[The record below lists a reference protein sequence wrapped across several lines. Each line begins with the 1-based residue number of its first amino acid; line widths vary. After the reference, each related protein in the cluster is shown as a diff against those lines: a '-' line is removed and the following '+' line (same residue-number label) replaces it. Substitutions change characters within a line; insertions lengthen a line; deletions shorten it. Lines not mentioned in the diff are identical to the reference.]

1 MDQKLTIKVVQNAKD
16 FQAFVRFPFDLY
28 EHNSYWVPPLIKE
41 EIETIDPKINP
52 VYQNADARF
61 FLAFRGTKIVGRIG
75 GMINWIEVNKVGKSK
90 VRFGWY
96 DTIDDL
102 EVSKLL
108 LDQVTAFGKEH
119 NLKMIEGPMGFSN
132 LDKAGML
139 IEGFE
144 ERNTM
149 ITLYN
154 APYYQD
160 HLEAL
165 GFTINAKW
173 VEYEIKIDDF
183 ETSPEKVKRFSK
195 LIMERYQLSL
205 LQFKNKNDIIPYID
219 QMFEL
224 LDETYNKLQT
234 FVPIQDYQIEHYKKR
249 YLKFIHPDF
258 IKCIIDSKGK
268 LIAFSIT
275 MPSFTNALKKIN
287 GKINLF
293 NFYHL
298 FLALK
303 RNNRA
308 SFYLIGVHPDYQNK
322 GITAIIFN
330 EMQKLFNKRNINIV
344 ETNPELEENTA
355 IQKLWKNYENR
366 LHKKRATFIK
376 DLK

>member
-173 VEYEIKIDDF
+173 VEYEIKIADF

>member
-1 MDQKLTIKVVQNAKD
+1 MDQKLTIKVIQNAKD

>member
-322 GITAIIFN
+322 GVTAIIFN

>member
-1 MDQKLTIKVVQNAKD
+1 MDQNLTLKVVKSSKD
-16 FQAFVRFPFDLY
+16 FDAFVRFPFDLY
-28 EHNSYWVPPLIKE
+28 RYNSHWVPPLIKD
-41 EIETIDPKINP
+41 EIETINPNTNP
-52 VYQNADARF
+52 VYQNAKARF
-61 FLAFRGTKIVGRIG
+61 FLALRGEKVVGRIASI
-75 GMINWIEVNKVGKSK
+75 INWIEVNEVGKSK
-90 VRFGWY
+90 VRFGWF
-96 DTIDDL
+96 DVIDDL

-108 LDQVTAFGKEH
+108 LEQVSLFGKEH
-119 NLKMIEGPMGFSN
+119 NLKTIEGPMGFSN

-154 APYYQD
+154 APYYKN

-165 GFTINAKW
+165 GYKMNAKW

-183 ETSPEKVKRFSK
+183 EASPEKVKRFSK
-195 LIMERYQLSL
+195 LIMKRYELSL
-205 LQFKNKNDIIPYID
+205 LQFKDKKDIIPYVD
-219 QMFEL
+219 QMFQL

-234 FVPIQDYQIEHYKKR
+234 FVPIQRYQIEHYKER
-249 YLKFIHPDF
+249 YLRFIHPDF
-258 IKCIIDSKGK
+258 IKCIVDSKGK

-275 MPSFTNALKKIN
+275 MPSFTDALKKIN

-298 FLALK
+298 YKALRK
-303 RNNRA
+303 NNRA

-322 GITAIIFN
+322 GITAIIFY

-366 LHKKRATFIK
+366 LHKKRATFVKNI
-376 DLK
+376 

>member
-1 MDQKLTIKVVQNAKD
+1 MNQNLILKVVKSPKD
-16 FQAFVRFPFDLY
+16 FDAFVKFPFDIY
-28 EHNSYWVPPLIKE
+28 KDNPYWVPPLIKE
-41 EIETIDPKINP
+41 EIETIKPDTNP
-52 VYQNADARF
+52 VYNNAIARF
-61 FLAFRGTKIVGRIG
+61 FLAYKGDKIVGRIAAI
-75 GMINWIEVNKVGKSK
+75 INWIEVKELGKSK
-90 VRFGWY
+90 VRFGWF
-96 DTIDDL
+96 DVVDDL

-108 LDQVTAFGKEH
+108 LEKVRLFGEEH
-119 NLKMIEGPMGFSN
+119 NLKTIEGPMGFSN

-139 IEGFE
+139 IEGFK

-154 APYYQD
+154 APYYKK

-165 GFTINAKW
+165 GYKINARW

-183 ETSPEKVKRFSK
+183 EASPEKVKRFSK
-195 LIMERYQLSL
+195 LIMERYKLSL
-205 LQFKNKNDIIPYID
+205 LQFKSKDDILPYID

-234 FVPIQDYQIEHYKKR
+234 FIPIQNYQIEYYKRR
-249 YLKFIHPDF
+249 YIRFIHPDF
-258 IKCIIDSKGK
+258 IKCIVDSEGK

-275 MPSFTNALKKIN
+275 MPSFTDALKKIN

-298 FLALK
+298 LKALRK
-303 RNNRA
+303 NNRA
-308 SFYLIGVHPDYQNK
+308 SFYLIGIHPDFQNK

-366 LHKKRATFIK
+366 LHKKRATFVKEI
-376 DLK
+376 

>member
-75 GMINWIEVNKVGKSK
+75 GMINWIEVDKVGKSK

-144 ERNTM
+144 EPNTM

>member
-1 MDQKLTIKVVQNAKD
+1 MDQNLTLKVVKSTKD
-16 FQAFVRFPFDLY
+16 FDAFVRFPFDLY
-28 EHNSYWVPPLIKE
+28 RYNSHWVPPLIKD
-41 EIETIDPKINP
+41 EIETINPNANP
-52 VYQNADARF
+52 VYQNAKARF
-61 FLAFRGTKIVGRIG
+61 FLALRGEKVVGRIASI
-75 GMINWIEVNKVGKSK
+75 INWIEVNEVGKSK
-90 VRFGWY
+90 VRFGWF
-96 DTIDDL
+96 DVIDDL

-108 LDQVTAFGKEH
+108 LEQVRIFGEEH
-119 NLKMIEGPMGFSN
+119 NLKTIEGPMGFSN

-154 APYYQD
+154 APYYKN

-165 GFTINAKW
+165 GYKMNAKW

-183 ETSPEKVKRFSK
+183 EASPEKVKRFSK
-195 LIMERYQLSL
+195 LIMKRYELSL
-205 LQFKNKNDIIPYID
+205 LQFKDKKDIIPYVD
-219 QMFEL
+219 QMFQL

-234 FVPIQDYQIEHYKKR
+234 FVPIQRYQIEHYKER
-249 YLKFIHPDF
+249 YLRFIHPDF
-258 IKCIIDSKGK
+258 IKCIVDSKGK

-275 MPSFTNALKKIN
+275 MPSFTDALKKIN

-293 NFYHL
+293 NFYHIYK
-298 FLALK
+298 ALRK
-303 RNNRA
+303 NNRA

-322 GITAIIFN
+322 GITAIIFY

-366 LHKKRATFIK
+366 LHKKRATFVKNI
-376 DLK
+376 

>member
-1 MDQKLTIKVVQNAKD
+1 MDQNLTLKVVKSSKD
-16 FQAFVRFPFDLY
+16 FDAFVRFPFDLY
-28 EHNSYWVPPLIKE
+28 RYNSHWVPPLIKD
-41 EIETIDPKINP
+41 EIETINPNTNP
-52 VYQNADARF
+52 VYQNAKARF
-61 FLAFRGTKIVGRIG
+61 FLALRGEKVVGRIASI
-75 GMINWIEVNKVGKSK
+75 INWIEVNEVGKSK
-90 VRFGWY
+90 VRFGWF
-96 DTIDDL
+96 DVIDDL

-108 LDQVTAFGKEH
+108 LEQVRLFGEEH
-119 NLKMIEGPMGFSN
+119 NLKTIEGPMGFSN

-154 APYYQD
+154 APYYKN

-165 GFTINAKW
+165 GYRINAKW

-183 ETSPEKVKRFSK
+183 EASPEKVKRFSK
-195 LIMERYQLSL
+195 LIMKRYELSL
-205 LQFKNKNDIIPYID
+205 LQFKDKKDIIPYID
-219 QMFEL
+219 QMFQL

-234 FVPIQDYQIEHYKKR
+234 FVPIQRYQIEHYKER
-249 YLKFIHPDF
+249 YLRFIHPDF
-258 IKCIIDSKGK
+258 IKCIVDSKGK

-275 MPSFTNALKKIN
+275 MPSFTDALKKIN

-298 FLALK
+298 YKALRK
-303 RNNRA
+303 NNRA

-322 GITAIIFN
+322 GITAIIFY

-366 LHKKRATFIK
+366 LHKKRATFVKNI
-376 DLK
+376 

>member
-1 MDQKLTIKVVQNAKD
+1 MDQNLTLKVVKSSKD
-16 FQAFVRFPFDLY
+16 FDAFVRFPFDLY
-28 EHNSYWVPPLIKE
+28 RYNSHWVPPLIKD
-41 EIETIDPKINP
+41 EIETINPNTNP
-52 VYQNADARF
+52 VYQNAKARF
-61 FLAFRGTKIVGRIG
+61 FLALRGEKVVGRIASI
-75 GMINWIEVNKVGKSK
+75 INWIEVNEVGKSK
-90 VRFGWY
+90 VRFGWF
-96 DTIDDL
+96 DVIDDL

-108 LDQVTAFGKEH
+108 LEQVRLFGEEH
-119 NLKMIEGPMGFSN
+119 NLKTIEGPMGFSN

-154 APYYQD
+154 APYYKN

-165 GFTINAKW
+165 GYKMNAKW

-183 ETSPEKVKRFSK
+183 EASPEKVKRFSK
-195 LIMERYQLSL
+195 LIMKRYELSL
-205 LQFKNKNDIIPYID
+205 LQFKDKKDIIPYVD
-219 QMFEL
+219 QMFQL

-234 FVPIQDYQIEHYKKR
+234 FVPIQRYQIEHYKER
-249 YLKFIHPDF
+249 YLRFIHPDF
-258 IKCIIDSKGK
+258 IKCIVDSKGK

-275 MPSFTNALKKIN
+275 MPSFTDALKKIN

-298 FLALK
+298 YKALRK
-303 RNNRA
+303 NNRA

-322 GITAIIFN
+322 GITAIIFY

-366 LHKKRATFIK
+366 LHKKRATFVKNI
-376 DLK
+376 

>member
-1 MDQKLTIKVVQNAKD
+1 MDQKLTIKVVQNAKE

>member
-1 MDQKLTIKVVQNAKD
+1 MNQNLILKVVKSPKD
-16 FQAFVRFPFDLY
+16 FDAFVKFPFDIY
-28 EHNSYWVPPLIKE
+28 KDNPYWVPPLIKE
-41 EIETIDPKINP
+41 EIETIKPDTNP
-52 VYQNADARF
+52 VYNNAKARF
-61 FLAFRGTKIVGRIG
+61 FLAYKGDKIVGRIAAI
-75 GMINWIEVNKVGKSK
+75 INWIEVKELGKSK
-90 VRFGWY
+90 VRFGWF
-96 DTIDDL
+96 DVVDDL

-108 LDQVTAFGKEH
+108 LEKVRLFGEEH
-119 NLKMIEGPMGFSN
+119 NLKTIEGPMGFSN

-139 IEGFE
+139 IEGFK

-154 APYYQD
+154 APYYKK

-165 GFTINAKW
+165 GYKINARW

-183 ETSPEKVKRFSK
+183 EDSPEKVKRFSK
-195 LIMERYQLSL
+195 LIMERYKLSL
-205 LQFKNKNDIIPYID
+205 LQFKSKDDILPYID

-234 FVPIQDYQIEHYKKR
+234 FVPIQNYQIEYYKKR
-249 YLKFIHPDF
+249 YIRFIHPDF
-258 IKCIIDSKGK
+258 IKCIVDSEGK

-275 MPSFTNALKKIN
+275 MPSFTDALKKIN

-298 FLALK
+298 LKALRK
-303 RNNRA
+303 NNRA
-308 SFYLIGVHPDYQNK
+308 SFYLIGIHPDFQNK

-344 ETNPELEENTA
+344 ETNPELEENIA

-366 LHKKRATFIK
+366 LHKKRATFVKEI
-376 DLK
+376 

>member
-108 LDQVTAFGKEH
+108 LDQVTTFGKEH

-144 ERNTM
+144 EPNTM

>member
-1 MDQKLTIKVVQNAKD
+1 MDQNLTLKVVKSSKD
-16 FQAFVRFPFDLY
+16 FDAFVRFPFDLY
-28 EHNSYWVPPLIKE
+28 RYNSHWVPPLIKD
-41 EIETIDPKINP
+41 EIETINPNTNP
-52 VYQNADARF
+52 VYQNAKARF
-61 FLAFRGTKIVGRIG
+61 FLAFRGEKVVGRIASI
-75 GMINWIEVNKVGKSK
+75 INWIEVNEVGKSK
-90 VRFGWY
+90 VRFGWF
-96 DTIDDL
+96 DVIDDL

-108 LDQVTAFGKEH
+108 FEQVRLFGEEH
-119 NLKMIEGPMGFSN
+119 NLKTIEGPMGFSN

-154 APYYQD
+154 APYYKN

-165 GFTINAKW
+165 GYKMNAKW

-183 ETSPEKVKRFSK
+183 EASPEKVKRFSK
-195 LIMERYQLSL
+195 LIMKRYELSL
-205 LQFKNKNDIIPYID
+205 LQFKDKKDIIPYVD
-219 QMFEL
+219 QMFQL

-234 FVPIQDYQIEHYKKR
+234 FVPIQRYQIEHYKER
-249 YLKFIHPDF
+249 YLRFIHPDF
-258 IKCIIDSKGK
+258 IKCIVDSKGK

-275 MPSFTNALKKIN
+275 MPSFTDALKKIN
-287 GKINLF
+287 GRINLF

-298 FLALK
+298 YKALRK
-303 RNNRA
+303 NNRA

-322 GITAIIFN
+322 GITAIIFY

-366 LHKKRATFIK
+366 LHKKRATFVKNI
-376 DLK
+376 

>member
-1 MDQKLTIKVVQNAKD
+1 MNQNLILKVVKSPKD
-16 FQAFVRFPFDLY
+16 FDAFVKFPFDIY
-28 EHNSYWVPPLIKE
+28 KDNPYWVPPLIKE
-41 EIETIDPKINP
+41 EIETIKPDTNP
-52 VYQNADARF
+52 VYNNAKARF
-61 FLAFRGTKIVGRIG
+61 FLAYKGDKIVGRIAAI
-75 GMINWIEVNKVGKSK
+75 INWIEVKELGKSK
-90 VRFGWY
+90 VRFGWF
-96 DTIDDL
+96 DVVDDL

-108 LDQVTAFGKEH
+108 LEKVKLFGEEH
-119 NLKMIEGPMGFSN
+119 NLKTIEGPMGFSN

-139 IEGFE
+139 IEGFK

-154 APYYQD
+154 APYYKK

-165 GFTINAKW
+165 GYKINARW

-183 ETSPEKVKRFSK
+183 EASPEKVKRFSR
-195 LIMERYQLSL
+195 LIMERYKLSL
-205 LQFKNKNDIIPYID
+205 LQFKSKDDILPYID

-234 FVPIQDYQIEHYKKR
+234 FVPIQNYQIEYYKKR
-249 YLKFIHPDF
+249 YIRFIHPDF
-258 IKCIIDSKGK
+258 IKCIVDSEGK

-275 MPSFTNALKKIN
+275 MPSFTDALKKIN
-287 GKINLF
+287 GKINIF

-298 FLALK
+298 LKALRK
-303 RNNRA
+303 NNRA
-308 SFYLIGVHPDYQNK
+308 SFYLIGIHPDFQNK

-344 ETNPELEENTA
+344 ETNPELEENIA

-366 LHKKRATFIK
+366 LHKKRATFVKEI
-376 DLK
+376 

>member
-1 MDQKLTIKVVQNAKD
+1 MDQNLTLKVVKSSKD
-16 FQAFVRFPFDLY
+16 FDAFVRFPFDLY
-28 EHNSYWVPPLIKE
+28 RYNSHWVPPLIKD
-41 EIETIDPKINP
+41 EIETINPNTNP
-52 VYQNADARF
+52 VYQNAKARF
-61 FLAFRGTKIVGRIG
+61 FLAFRGEKVVGRIASI
-75 GMINWIEVNKVGKSK
+75 INWIEVNEVGKSK
-90 VRFGWY
+90 VRFGWF
-96 DTIDDL
+96 DVIDDL

-108 LDQVTAFGKEH
+108 LEQVRLFGEEH
-119 NLKMIEGPMGFSN
+119 NLKTIEGPMGFSN

-154 APYYQD
+154 APYYKN

-165 GFTINAKW
+165 GYKMNAKW

-183 ETSPEKVKRFSK
+183 EASPEKVKRFSK
-195 LIMERYQLSL
+195 LIMKRYELSL
-205 LQFKNKNDIIPYID
+205 LQFKDKKDIIPYVD
-219 QMFEL
+219 QMFQL

-234 FVPIQDYQIEHYKKR
+234 FVPIQRYQIEHYKER
-249 YLKFIHPDF
+249 YLRFIHPDF
-258 IKCIIDSKGK
+258 IKCIVDSKGK

-275 MPSFTNALKKIN
+275 MPSFTDALKKIN
-287 GKINLF
+287 GRINLF

-298 FLALK
+298 YKALRK
-303 RNNRA
+303 NNRA

-322 GITAIIFN
+322 GITAIIFY

-366 LHKKRATFIK
+366 LHKKRATFVKNI
-376 DLK
+376 

>member
-1 MDQKLTIKVVQNAKD
+1 MNQNIILKVVESPKD
-16 FQAFVRFPFDLY
+16 FDAFVRFPFDLY
-28 EHNSYWVPPLIKE
+28 RDNPYWVPPLINE
-41 EIETIDPKINP
+41 EIETINPDVNP
-52 VYQNADARF
+52 VYQNAKACF
-61 FLAFRGTKIVGRIG
+61 FLAYKGKKIVGRIAA
-75 GMINWIEVNKVGKSK
+75 MINWIEVNEVGKSK
-90 VRFGWY
+90 VRFGWF
-96 DTIDDL
+96 DVIDDL

-108 LDQVTAFGKEH
+108 LEQVRLFGEEH
-119 NLKMIEGPMGFSN
+119 HLKTIEGPMGFSN

-154 APYYQD
+154 APYYRN

-165 GFTINAKW
+165 GYKINAKW

-195 LIMERYQLSL
+195 LIMERYKLSL
-205 LQFKNKNDIIPYID
+205 LQFKTKGDILPYID

-234 FVPIQDYQIEHYKKR
+234 FVPIQNYQIEHYKKR
-249 YLKFIHPDF
+249 YIRFIHPDF
-258 IKCIIDSKGK
+258 IKCIVDSEGK

-275 MPSFTNALKKIN
+275 MPSFTDALKKIN

-293 NFYHL
+293 NFYYL
-298 FLALK
+298 LK
-303 RNNRA
+303 AFRKNNRA

-376 DLK
+376 DV

>member
-1 MDQKLTIKVVQNAKD
+1 MNQNLILKVVKSPKD
-16 FQAFVRFPFDLY
+16 FDTFVKFPFVIYKD
-28 EHNSYWVPPLIKE
+28 NPYWVPPLIKE
-41 EIETIDPKINP
+41 EIETINPDKNP
-52 VYQNADARF
+52 VYKNATARF
-61 FLAFRGTKIVGRIG
+61 FLAYKGDKIVGRIAAI
-75 GMINWIEVNKVGKSK
+75 INWIEVKEVGKRK
-90 VRFGWY
+90 VRFGWF
-96 DTIDDL
+96 DVVDDL

-108 LDQVTAFGKEH
+108 LENVRLFGEEH
-119 NLKMIEGPMGFSN
+119 KLKTIEGPMGFSN

-154 APYYQD
+154 APYYKK

-165 GFTINAKW
+165 GYTINARW

-183 ETSPEKVKRFSK
+183 EASPEKVKRFSK
-195 LIMERYQLSL
+195 LIMERYKLSL
-205 LQFKNKNDIIPYID
+205 LQFKSKDDILPYID

-224 LDETYNKLQT
+224 LDKTYNRLQT
-234 FVPIQDYQIEHYKKR
+234 FVPIQNYQIEYYKRR
-249 YLKFIHPDF
+249 YIRFIHPDF
-258 IKCIIDSKGK
+258 IKCIVDSDGK

-275 MPSFTNALKKIN
+275 MPSFTDALKKIN

-293 NFYHL
+293 NFHHL
-298 FLALK
+298 LKALRK
-303 RNNRA
+303 NNRA
-308 SFYLIGVHPDYQNK
+308 SFYLIGIHPDYQNK

-330 EMQKLFNKRNINIV
+330 EMQKLFNKRNIKIV

-366 LHKKRATFIK
+366 LHKKRATFVKEI
-376 DLK
+376 

>member
-1 MDQKLTIKVVQNAKD
+1 MDQNLTLKVVKSTKD
-16 FQAFVRFPFDLY
+16 FDAFVRFPFDLY
-28 EHNSYWVPPLIKE
+28 RYNSNWVPPLIKD
-41 EIETIDPKINP
+41 EIETINPNKNP
-52 VYQNADARF
+52 VYQNAKARF
-61 FLAFRGTKIVGRIG
+61 FLALRGEKVVGRIASI
-75 GMINWIEVNKVGKSK
+75 INWIEVNEVGKSK
-90 VRFGWY
+90 VRFGWF
-96 DTIDDL
+96 DVIDDL

-108 LDQVTAFGKEH
+108 LEQVSLFGKEH
-119 NLKMIEGPMGFSN
+119 NLKTIEGPMGFSN

-154 APYYQD
+154 APYYKN

-165 GFTINAKW
+165 GYKMNAKW

-183 ETSPEKVKRFSK
+183 EASPEKVKRFSK
-195 LIMERYQLSL
+195 LIMKRYELSL
-205 LQFKNKNDIIPYID
+205 LQFKDKKDIIPYVD
-219 QMFEL
+219 QMFQL

-234 FVPIQDYQIEHYKKR
+234 FVPIQRYQIEHYKER
-249 YLKFIHPDF
+249 YLRFIHPDF
-258 IKCIIDSKGK
+258 IKCIVDSKGK

-275 MPSFTNALKKIN
+275 MPSFTDALKKIN

-298 FLALK
+298 YKALRK
-303 RNNRA
+303 NNRA

-322 GITAIIFN
+322 GITAIIFY

-366 LHKKRATFIK
+366 LHKKRATFVKNI
-376 DLK
+376 

>member
-1 MDQKLTIKVVQNAKD
+1 MNQDINIRVVNSTKD
-16 FQAFVRFPFDLY
+16 FKAFVKFPFDLY
-28 EHNSYWVPPLIKE
+28 QDNPYWVPPLINE
-41 EIETIDPKINP
+41 EIETIDPKVNP
-52 VYQNADARF
+52 VYQNAVARF
-61 FLAFRGTKIVGRIG
+61 FLAYRGDVIVGRIAA
-75 GMINWIEVNKVGKSK
+75 MINWIEVNEVGKSK
-90 VRFGWY
+90 VRFGWF
-96 DTIDDL
+96 DVIDDL

-108 LDQVTAFGKEH
+108 LEQVRLFGQEH
-119 NLKMIEGPMGFSN
+119 SLKMIEGPMGFSN

-139 IEGFE
+139 VEGFE

-154 APYYQD
+154 APYYKN

-165 GFTINAKW
+165 GYTMNAKW

-195 LIMERYQLSL
+195 LIMERYQLKL
-205 LQFKNKNDIIPYID
+205 LQFKNKNDILPYID

-234 FVPIQDYQIEHYKKR
+234 FVPIQKYQIEHYKKR
-249 YLKFIHPDF
+249 YIRFIHPDF
-258 IKCIIDSKGK
+258 IKCIVDSKGK

-275 MPSFTNALKKIN
+275 MPSFTEALKKIS
-287 GKINLF
+287 GKITIF
-293 NFYHL
+293 NFYYL
-298 FLALK
+298 IKALRK
-303 RNNRA
+303 NNRA

-344 ETNPELEENTA
+344 ETNPELEENAA

-366 LHKKRATFIK
+366 LHKKRATFVK
-376 DLK
+376 EV

>member
-144 ERNTM
+144 EPNTM

-173 VEYEIKIDDF
+173 VEYEIKIADF

>member
-1 MDQKLTIKVVQNAKD
+1 MDQNLTLKVVKSSKD
-16 FQAFVRFPFDLY
+16 FDAFVRFPFDLY
-28 EHNSYWVPPLIKE
+28 RNNPHWVPPLIKD
-41 EIETIDPKINP
+41 EIETINPNTNP
-52 VYQNADARF
+52 VYQNAKARF
-61 FLAFRGTKIVGRIG
+61 FLVFRGEKVVGRIASI
-75 GMINWIEVNKVGKSK
+75 INWIEVNEVGKSK
-90 VRFGWY
+90 VRFGWF
-96 DTIDDL
+96 DVIDDL

-108 LDQVTAFGKEH
+108 FEQVRLFGEEH
-119 NLKMIEGPMGFSN
+119 NLKTIEGPMGFSN

-154 APYYQD
+154 APYYKN

-165 GFTINAKW
+165 GYKMNAKW

-183 ETSPEKVKRFSK
+183 EASPEKVKRFSK
-195 LIMERYQLSL
+195 LIMKRYELSL
-205 LQFKNKNDIIPYID
+205 LQFKDKKDIIPYVD
-219 QMFEL
+219 QMFQL

-234 FVPIQDYQIEHYKKR
+234 FVPIQRYQIEHYKER
-249 YLKFIHPDF
+249 YLRFIHPDF
-258 IKCIIDSKGK
+258 IKCIVDSKGK

-275 MPSFTNALKKIN
+275 MPSFTDALKKIN

-298 FLALK
+298 YKALRK
-303 RNNRA
+303 NNRA

-322 GITAIIFN
+322 GITAIIFY

-366 LHKKRATFIK
+366 LHKKRATFVKNI
-376 DLK
+376 

>member
-144 ERNTM
+144 EPNTM

-308 SFYLIGVHPDYQNK
+308 SFYLIWVHPDYQNK

>member
-1 MDQKLTIKVVQNAKD
+1 MDQNLTLKVVKSSKD
-16 FQAFVRFPFDLY
+16 FDAFVRFPFDLY
-28 EHNSYWVPPLIKE
+28 RYNSHWVPPLIKD
-41 EIETIDPKINP
+41 EIETINPNTNP
-52 VYQNADARF
+52 VYQNAKARF
-61 FLAFRGTKIVGRIG
+61 FLALRGEKVVGRIASI
-75 GMINWIEVNKVGKSK
+75 INWIEVNEVGKSK
-90 VRFGWY
+90 VRFGWF
-96 DTIDDL
+96 DVIDDL

-108 LDQVTAFGKEH
+108 LEQVRLFGEEH
-119 NLKMIEGPMGFSN
+119 NLKTIEGPMGFSN

-154 APYYQD
+154 APYYKN

-165 GFTINAKW
+165 GYRINAKW

-183 ETSPEKVKRFSK
+183 EASPEKVKRFSK
-195 LIMERYQLSL
+195 LIMKRYELSL
-205 LQFKNKNDIIPYID
+205 LQFKDKKDIIPYVD
-219 QMFEL
+219 QMFQL

-234 FVPIQDYQIEHYKKR
+234 FVPIQRYQIEHYKER
-249 YLKFIHPDF
+249 YLRFIHPDF
-258 IKCIIDSKGK
+258 IKCIVDSKGK

-275 MPSFTNALKKIN
+275 MPSFTDALKKIN

-298 FLALK
+298 YKALRK
-303 RNNRA
+303 NNRA

-322 GITAIIFN
+322 GITAIIFY

-366 LHKKRATFIK
+366 LHKKRATFVKNI
-376 DLK
+376 

>member
-1 MDQKLTIKVVQNAKD
+1 MNQNLILKVVKSPKD
-16 FQAFVRFPFDLY
+16 FDAFVKFPFDIY
-28 EHNSYWVPPLIKE
+28 KDNPYWVPPLIKE
-41 EIETIDPKINP
+41 EIQTIKPDTNP
-52 VYQNADARF
+52 VYNNAKARF
-61 FLAFRGTKIVGRIG
+61 FLAYKGDKIVGRIAAI
-75 GMINWIEVNKVGKSK
+75 INWIEVKELGKSK
-90 VRFGWY
+90 VRFGWF
-96 DTIDDL
+96 DVVDDL

-108 LDQVTAFGKEH
+108 LEKVRLFGEEH
-119 NLKMIEGPMGFSN
+119 NLKTIEGPMGFSN

-139 IEGFE
+139 IEGFK

-154 APYYQD
+154 APYYKK

-165 GFTINAKW
+165 GYKINARW

-183 ETSPEKVKRFSK
+183 EASPEKVKRFSK
-195 LIMERYQLSL
+195 LIMERYKLSL
-205 LQFKNKNDIIPYID
+205 LQFKSKDDILPYID

-234 FVPIQDYQIEHYKKR
+234 FIPIQNYQIEYYKSR
-249 YLKFIHPDF
+249 YIRFIHPDF
-258 IKCIIDSKGK
+258 IKCIVDSEGK

-275 MPSFTNALKKIN
+275 MPSFTDALKKIN

-298 FLALK
+298 LKALRK
-303 RNNRA
+303 NNRA
-308 SFYLIGVHPDYQNK
+308 SFYLIGIHPDFQNK

-366 LHKKRATFIK
+366 LHKQRATFVKEI
-376 DLK
+376 

>member
-1 MDQKLTIKVVQNAKD
+1 MDQNLTLKVVKSTKD
-16 FQAFVRFPFDLY
+16 FDAFVRFPFDLY
-28 EHNSYWVPPLIKE
+28 RYNSHWVPPLIKD
-41 EIETIDPKINP
+41 EIETINPNTNP
-52 VYQNADARF
+52 VYQNAKARF
-61 FLAFRGTKIVGRIG
+61 FLALRGEKVVGRIASI
-75 GMINWIEVNKVGKSK
+75 INWIEVNEVGKSK
-90 VRFGWY
+90 VRFGWF
-96 DTIDDL
+96 DVIDDL

-108 LDQVTAFGKEH
+108 LEQVRLFGEEH
-119 NLKMIEGPMGFSN
+119 NLKTIEGPMGFSN

-154 APYYQD
+154 APYYKN

-165 GFTINAKW
+165 GYKMNAKW

-183 ETSPEKVKRFSK
+183 EASPEKVKRFSK
-195 LIMERYQLSL
+195 LIMKRYELYL
-205 LQFKNKNDIIPYID
+205 LQFKDKKDIIPYVD
-219 QMFEL
+219 QMFQL

-234 FVPIQDYQIEHYKKR
+234 FVPIQRYQIEHYKER
-249 YLKFIHPDF
+249 YLRFIHPDF
-258 IKCIIDSKGK
+258 IKCIVDSKGK

-275 MPSFTNALKKIN
+275 MPSFTDALKKIN

-298 FLALK
+298 YKALRK
-303 RNNRA
+303 NNRA

-322 GITAIIFN
+322 GITAIIFY

-366 LHKKRATFIK
+366 LHKKRATFVKNI
-376 DLK
+376 

>member
-1 MDQKLTIKVVQNAKD
+1 MDQNLTLKVVKSTKD
-16 FQAFVRFPFDLY
+16 FDAFVRFPFDLY
-28 EHNSYWVPPLIKE
+28 RYNSHWVPPLIKD
-41 EIETIDPKINP
+41 EIETINPNTNP
-52 VYQNADARF
+52 VYQNAKARF
-61 FLAFRGTKIVGRIG
+61 FLALRGEKVVGRIASI
-75 GMINWIEVNKVGKSK
+75 INWIEVNEVGKSK
-90 VRFGWY
+90 VRFGWF
-96 DTIDDL
+96 DVIDDL

-108 LDQVTAFGKEH
+108 LEQVSLFGKEH
-119 NLKMIEGPMGFSN
+119 NLKTIEGPMGFSN

-154 APYYQD
+154 APYYKN

-165 GFTINAKW
+165 GYKMNAKW

-183 ETSPEKVKRFSK
+183 EASPEKVKRFSK
-195 LIMERYQLSL
+195 LIMKRYELSL
-205 LQFKNKNDIIPYID
+205 LQFKDKKDIIPYVD
-219 QMFEL
+219 QMFQL

-234 FVPIQDYQIEHYKKR
+234 FVPIQRYQIEHYKER
-249 YLKFIHPDF
+249 YLRFIHPDF
-258 IKCIIDSKGK
+258 IKCIVDSKGK

-275 MPSFTNALKKIN
+275 MPSFTDALKKIN

-298 FLALK
+298 YKALRK
-303 RNNRA
+303 NNRA

-322 GITAIIFN
+322 GITAIIFY

-366 LHKKRATFIK
+366 LHKKRATFVKNI
-376 DLK
+376 

>member
-1 MDQKLTIKVVQNAKD
+1 
-16 FQAFVRFPFDLY
+16 
-28 EHNSYWVPPLIKE
+28 
-41 EIETIDPKINP
+41 
-52 VYQNADARF
+52 
-61 FLAFRGTKIVGRIG
+61 
-75 GMINWIEVNKVGKSK
+75 
-90 VRFGWY
+90 
-96 DTIDDL
+96 
-102 EVSKLL
+102 
-108 LDQVTAFGKEH
+108 
-119 NLKMIEGPMGFSN
+119 MGFSN

-139 IEGFE
+139 IEGFK

-154 APYYQD
+154 APYYKK

-165 GFTINAKW
+165 GYKINARW

-183 ETSPEKVKRFSK
+183 EASPEKVKRFSK
-195 LIMERYQLSL
+195 LIMERYKLSL
-205 LQFKNKNDIIPYID
+205 LQFKSKDDILPYID

-234 FVPIQDYQIEHYKKR
+234 FIPIQNYQIEYYKRR
-249 YLKFIHPDF
+249 YIRFIHPDF
-258 IKCIIDSKGK
+258 IKCIVDSEEK

-275 MPSFTNALKKIN
+275 MPSFTDALKKIN

-298 FLALK
+298 LKALRK
-303 RNNRA
+303 NNRA
-308 SFYLIGVHPDYQNK
+308 SFYLIGIHPDFQNK

-366 LHKKRATFIK
+366 LHKKRATFVKEI
-376 DLK
+376 